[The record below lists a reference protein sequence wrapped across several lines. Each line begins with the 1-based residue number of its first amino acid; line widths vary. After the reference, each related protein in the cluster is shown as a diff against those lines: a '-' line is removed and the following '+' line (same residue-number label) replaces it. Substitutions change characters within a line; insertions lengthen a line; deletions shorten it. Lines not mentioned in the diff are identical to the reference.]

1 MEVRALALV
10 HGRGEETG
18 MNKTEKLLAIA
29 LVVCFTTVAFAQT
42 YMAGVRR
49 GVLEAGDILI
59 GRNLRRGR

>member
-1 MEVRALALV
+1 MSNLEKGLAV
-10 HGRGEETG
+10 AIVV
-18 MNKTEKLLAIA
+18 LL
-29 LVVCFTTVAFAQT
+29 TTVAFAQT

>member
-1 MEVRALALV
+1 
-10 HGRGEETG
+10 